1 MKYSIVNGE
10 RKEAFQKGRGLCECC
25 KKPTIAKCGSRI
37 VHHWAHE
44 SLAECDNWWETE
56 TKWHR
61 DWKNLFPIDWQ
72 EVTHI
77 DQNTGE
83 IHRADVKTN
92 YGLVIELQN
101 SPISYE
107 EQTSREE
114 FYKEMIWIVNGEK
127 FKNTFHVLD
136 KLPNPNDEFTKDIC
150 FNRRKHNHYGRV
162 FFKFSE
168 SPELLLPRN
177 EQPKGKLYRSHNV
190 DDIQEEI
197 EASYIGHH
205 QFDWVKPR
213 LNWLLNKSKVFIDF
227 GDDKLHRIIQYGDYK
242 LTALRIYN
250 KQEIIS
256 RILEK
261 GKINEV

>member
-10 RKEAFQKGRGLCECC
+10 RKEAFPKGRGLCECC
-25 KKPTIAKCGSRI
+25 RKPTIAKCGSRI

-61 DWKNLFPIDWQ
+61 DWKNVFPIDWQ
-72 EVTHI
+72 EIAHRDET
-77 DQNTGE
+77 TGE

-101 SPISYE
+101 SPISFE

-127 FKNTFHVLD
+127 FKNSFHVLD
-136 KLPNPNDEFTKDIC
+136 KLPNPNDEFTKDIL
-150 FNRRKHNHYGRV
+150 FTQRKYTDMGVGFYR
-162 FFKFSE
+162 FST
-168 SPELLLPRN
+168 SPELLLPKNQQIR
-177 EQPKGKLYRSHNV
+177 KAIRWHNYN
-190 DDIQEEI
+190 DIKDQI
-197 EASYIGHH
+197 KNSYIGHH
-205 QFDWVKPR
+205 LFHWVKPR
-213 LNWLLNKSKVFIDF
+213 ENWLQHRSKVFIDF
-227 GDDKLHRIIQYGDYK
+227 GDENLYRIIQYGDYK
-242 LTALRIYN
+242 LTALKIYN
-250 KQEIIS
+250 KKEIIF

-261 GKINEV
+261 GKINEA